1 MTESIKNQ
9 TIYTIGHSTHE
20 IENWISLLKRHR
32 IDAVAD
38 VRSVPYSSRQ
48 PQFNRE
54 RLIDSLKKHGIK
66 YVFLGRELGARTDD
80 PECYED
86 GRVKYRLLAETK
98 LFKEGIERVRNG
110 SRHKIIA
117 LMCAEKYPIDCH
129 RTILVARE
137 LIRAGS
143 DVAHIL
149 ADGQIES
156 HSVVMKRLLE
166 QLGAARQRD
175 MFLTEEQL
183 MDEAYDAREQ
193 RIAYSREESVR
204 ETQEVQS

>member
-20 IENWISLLKRHR
+20 IESWISLLKQHF

-38 VRSVPYSSRQ
+38 VRSVPYSSWQ

-54 RLIDSLKKHGIK
+54 RLIGSLKKHGIT
-66 YVFLGRELGARTDD
+66 YVFLGRELGAQTDD

-86 GRVKYRLLAETK
+86 GRVKYRLLAKTK
-98 LFKEGIERVRNG
+98 LFKEGIERIRSG

-117 LMCAEKYPIDCH
+117 LMCAEKDPIDCH

-193 RIAYSREESVR
+193 RIAYSREESAR
-204 ETQEVQS
+204 EAQEVQS

>member
-1 MTESIKNQ
+1 MTKPIKNQ

-20 IENWISLLKRHR
+20 IENWISLLKRHC

-38 VRSVPYSSRQ
+38 VRSVPYSRRQ

-54 RLIDSLKKHGIK
+54 NLIDSLKKHGIA

-86 GRVKYRLLAETK
+86 GRVKYRLLAKTK
-98 LFKEGIERVRNG
+98 LFKEGIERVRSG
-110 SRHKIIA
+110 SNHRNIA
-117 LMCAEKYPIDCH
+117 LMCVEKDPLDCH

-137 LIRAGS
+137 LIRTGS

-149 ADGQIES
+149 VDGRVKS
-156 HSVVMKRLLE
+156 HSAVMKCLLE
-166 QLGAARQRD
+166 QLGADRQRD
-175 MFLTEEQL
+175 LFLTEEQL

-193 RIAYSREESVR
+193 RIAYSGEESAR
-204 ETQEVQS
+204 KAQEVQ

>member
-20 IENWISLLKRHR
+20 IENWISLLKRHC

-38 VRSVPYSSRQ
+38 VRSIPYSRRQ

-54 RLIDSLKKHGIK
+54 NLIDSLKKHGIA

-86 GRVKYRLLAETK
+86 GRVKYRLLAKTK
-98 LFKEGIERVRNG
+98 LFKEGIERVRSG
-110 SRHKIIA
+110 SNHRNIA
-117 LMCAEKYPIDCH
+117 LMCVEKDPLDCH

-137 LIRAGS
+137 LIRTGL

-149 ADGQIES
+149 VDGRVES
-156 HSVVMKRLLE
+156 HSAVMKRWLE
-166 QLGAARQRD
+166 QLGADSQQD
-175 MFLTEEQL
+175 LFLTEEQL
-183 MDEAYDAREQ
+183 IDEAYDARER
-193 RIAYSREESVR
+193 RIAYSGEESAR
-204 ETQEVQS
+204 KMQEVQ